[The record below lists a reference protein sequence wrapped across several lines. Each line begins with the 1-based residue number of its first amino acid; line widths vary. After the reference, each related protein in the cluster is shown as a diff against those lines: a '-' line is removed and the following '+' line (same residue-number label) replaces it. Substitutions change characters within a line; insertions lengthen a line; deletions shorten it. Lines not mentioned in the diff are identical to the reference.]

1 MNVVVVGLG
10 YVGAVTAACLSKLGH
25 SVVGVDVD
33 PHKLEPLERGVS
45 PIVEP
50 GLDELVATGGES
62 ADFACHPISR
72 LRRATPTSSS
82 CPSARRAGATE
93 PSTSASS
100 SASPR
105 SSGPSSRDRSSF
117 MAIVYRST
125 VPPGRSTAAC
135 VRSSNERRAA
145 RGRRVRRRH
154 GPRVPARRKQRRR
167 LLRSAVHGRRRQGRP
182 DARGRE
188 GHFSAIEQPVHAL
201 SIEAAESLKYACN
214 AYHAV
219 KITFANEIGRLLSA
233 VDVDTRDV
241 MRVFCEDRH
250 LNVSPAYLRPGFSFG
265 GSCLPKDLRALMHI
279 ARITDVDVPMLN
291 GVMRSNESHLRSAT
305 RRILDTGE
313 RVVALLGLSFK
324 PQTDDLRE
332 SPYVELAEFLGGKGL
347 EDRIFD
353 PIIQPERLFGRTAVR
368 REAPSASTAHLC
380 STRRTPSRRRRRGR
394 RNLRCGCPPCS
405 SRRTARCRA
414 RPPRL
419 GRARSS
425 RRCRGTPES
434 PGDQP
439 AATTDGRRVL
449 IIVQNLSVPFD
460 RRVWLE
466 ACSLRDAG
474 FEVRSCARWGW
485 TTGRSSAWTGS

>member
-33 PHKLEPLERGVS
+33 LHKLEPLERGVS

-50 GLDELVATGGES
+50 GLDELIATGVES
-62 ADFACHPISR
+62 GNLRVSSDLAASAADADVVLVSVGTPARSDGTVDLGFVERVTEELGAVIASR
-72 LRRATPTSSS
+72 
-82 CPSARRAGATE
+82 
-93 PSTSASS
+93 ST
-100 SASPR
+100 
-105 SSGPSSRDRSSF
+105 F
-117 MAIVYRST
+117 IAILYRST
-125 VPPGRSTAAC
+125 VPPGTVDGRMRPILEEASGRKADDAFGIGMVPEFLREGSSVADFFDPPFTAAG
-135 VRSSNERRAA
+135 VRDDRTLAL
-145 RGRRVRRRH
+145 VKD
-154 GPRVPARRKQRRR
+154 V
-167 LLRSAVHGRRRQGRP
+167 
-182 DARGRE
+182 
-188 GHFSAIEQPVHAL
+188 FSAIEQPVHPL

-265 GSCLPKDLRALMHI
+265 GSCLPKDLRALMHL
-279 ARITDVDVPMLN
+279 ARMTDVDLPMLN

-347 EDRIFD
+347 EVRIFD
-353 PIIQPERLFGRTAVR
+353 PIIQPDRLFGSNRQYVEKHLPHLQR
-368 REAPSASTAHLC
+368 MLC
-380 STRRTPSRRRRRGR
+380 STPEEALDGAGVAVVATSDTDV
-394 RNLRCGCPPCS
+394 LRALLAGPPAVVLDLHGS
-405 SRRTARCRA
+405 V
-414 RPPRL
+414 
-419 GRARSS
+419 G
-425 RRCRGTPES
+425 PE
-434 PGDQP
+434 
-439 AATTDGRRVL
+439 
-449 IIVQNLSVPFD
+449 
-460 RRVWLE
+460 LE
-466 ACSLRDAG
+466 ALPGYSG
-474 FEVRSCARWGW
+474 I
-485 TTGRSSAWTGS
+485 AW